1 MGRTEV
7 SAATRICPYCHE
19 PTRVGWPLCDG
30 CARTLPAERALPDLR
45 LVNELER
52 WDRAN
57 PRPLDARAVTRR
69 ALGRTW
75 IVAVVLCT
83 LDLRF
88 GRHIGASISLW
99 DELAVGALVVALTAT
114 LAAVF
119 LLAYLAGRD
128 PGPAWRRERA
138 VLRRRLGIG
147 GPPEG

>member
-7 SAATRICPYCHE
+7 STATRICPYCRE

-57 PRPLDARAVTRR
+57 PRPLDAAAVTRR
-69 ALGRTW
+69 ALGWTW
-75 IVAVVLCT
+75 CLTVVLCA

-88 GRHIGASISLW
+88 GRHIGASISVW
-99 DELAVGALVVALTAT
+99 DQLAVGALVVALAGT

-119 LLAYLAGRD
+119 VLAFLAGRD

-147 GPPEG
+147 GPPEA

>member
-1 MGRTEV
+1 MGRTEI
-7 SAATRICPYCHE
+7 SAATRVCPHCRQ

-30 CARTLPAERALPDLR
+30 CARTLPAERGLPDLR

-57 PRPLDARAVTRR
+57 PRPLDAAALTRR
-69 ALGRTW
+69 TLGWTW
-75 IVAVVLCT
+75 AATVVLCA

-88 GRHIGASISLW
+88 GRHIGPGISIW
-99 DELAVGALVVALTAT
+99 DELAVGAIVVALAGT
-114 LAAVF
+114 LVAVF
-119 LLAYLAGRD
+119 AIAFLAGRD

-147 GPPEG
+147 GPPEA

>member
-7 SAATRICPYCHE
+7 TPATRVCPHCGE
-19 PTRVGWPLCDG
+19 PTRSGWPLCDG
-30 CARTLPAERALPDLR
+30 CARTLPAERPLPDLR

-52 WDRAN
+52 WEHAN
-57 PRPLDARAVTRR
+57 PRPRDAAAATRR
-69 ALGRTW
+69 ALGWTW
-75 IVAVVLCT
+75 VAAVIMCA
-83 LDLRF
+83 LDLEF

-114 LAAVF
+114 LAALF
-119 LLAYLAGRD
+119 ALAYLAGRD

-147 GPPEG
+147 GPSER